1 MENLE
6 FKKIFVLIKFDALQI
21 TFIMSKSSDL

>member
-6 FKKIFVLIKFDALQI
+6 FKKNFVLIKFDALQI
-21 TFIMSKSSDL
+21 IYIMSKSTDL